1 MNDYRLDSSE
11 IFRQFH
17 TSESGLSEGE
27 ARKRLGQYGPNKLAE
42 EEAISKL
49 KLFLHQFASPLIYI
63 LLLAALVTILL
74 REYVDAGIILSVL
87 ILNAGI
93 GYFQE
98 FKAEESVRALKKM
111 IVPQARV
118 WREGKEKEINSEEW
132 VPGDIV
138 IPAY

>member
-1 MNDYRLDSSE
+1 MNEYRLDSAE

-27 ARKRLGQYGPNKLAE
+27 AHKRLGQYGPNKLAE
-42 EEAISKL
+42 EEAISKV
-49 KLFLHQFASPLIYI
+49 KIFLRQFAGSLIYI

-74 REYVDAGIILSVL
+74 REYVDAGVILSVL

-93 GYFQE
+93 GYFRE
-98 FKAEESVRALKKM
+98 FKAEESIRALKRM

-118 WREGKEKEINSEEW
+118 WREGKGKEINSEE
-132 VPGDIV
+132 
-138 IPAY
+138 

>member
-27 ARKRLGQYGPNKLAE
+27 ARKRLRQYGPNKLAE

-93 GYFQE
+93 GYFQK

>member
-27 ARKRLGQYGPNKLAE
+27 ARKRLGQYGANKLAE

-49 KLFLHQFASPLIYI
+49 KIFLHQFASPLIYI

-74 REYVDAGIILSVL
+74 REYVDAGVILSVL
-87 ILNAGI
+87 ILTAGI

-118 WREGKEKEINSEEW
+118 WREGREKEINSEEL

-138 IPAY
+138 ILAY